1 MKKTIFTVL
10 WMLAFFMVGF
20 VIFIVFGSVMVRS
33 IPHPADPAPSELYK
47 AGLITVVDW
56 LGPIGLP
63 ILALVLGIFGK
74 LPGTRSHRQ
83 ASPT

>member
-1 MKKTIFTVL
+1 MKKAIFTVL
-10 WMLAFFMVGF
+10 WVLAFFMVGF
-20 VIFIVFGSVMVRS
+20 VSFIVFGSVVVRS

-47 AGLITVVDW
+47 ADCITVVAW

-74 LPGTRSHRQ
+74 LPGTRGHKQ